1 MNRLAIILSVFLI
14 SLCRVNAADV
24 KLHSKGTTT
33 QLTVNGNPFIVLG
46 GELGNSSASSEYF
59 RSSDA

>member
-1 MNRLAIILSVFLI
+1 MNRFAIILSVFLI

-24 KLHSKGTTT
+24 KLHSKGTAT

-46 GELGNSSASSEYF
+46 LSLIHI
-59 RSSDA
+59 